1 MGETREEHEK
11 ASITRIKNK
20 VFDNQNNTF
29 MIIIAKFFGL
39 VTYIFE
45 IEDTIPYLRR
55 FSLIK
60 PEKLPN
66 FRLSEDK
73 QIKLRNESN
82 KLINEIKVYD

>member
-1 MGETREEHEK
+1 
-11 ASITRIKNK
+11 
-20 VFDNQNNTF
+20 
-29 MIIIAKFFGL
+29 MILIINFGQ

-82 KLINEIKVYD
+82 KLTNEIKVIIANYLL